1 MATKKKRASA
11 RKAASSLPSAEDRV
25 VHVRMPRSVAFDLRS
40 FQRIQKDILGRLGCQ
55 ACCSGFDIRWD
66 FVRGFAVDEKLGITE
81 LVDAGKVR
89 G

>member
-1 MATKKKRASA
+1 MAIKKKRSAA
-11 RKAASSLPSAEDRV
+11 RKAAGSLPAPEDRV
-25 VHVRMPRSVAFDLRS
+25 VHVRIPRNVAFDLRR
-40 FQRIQKDILGRLGCQ
+40 FQRVQTDILGRLGCQ

-81 LVDAGKVR
+81 LVVGGKQR

>member
-1 MATKKKRASA
+1 MATKKKRAA
-11 RKAASSLPSAEDRV
+11 RRAAGNLPSAEDRV
-25 VHVRMPRSVAFDLRS
+25 VHVRLPRSVAFDLRR
-40 FQRIQKDILGRLGCQ
+40 FQRIQKDILGRLGCM

-66 FVRGFAVDEKLGITE
+66 FVRGFAVDEKPGITE

>member
-1 MATKKKRASA
+1 MATKKKRAA
-11 RKAASSLPSAEDRV
+11 KGKAAGNLPSAEDRV
-25 VHVRMPRSVAFDLRS
+25 VHVRLPRSVAFDLQK

-66 FVRGFAVDEKLGITE
+66 FVRGFAVDERLGITE
-81 LVDAGKVR
+81 LVDAGKAR